1 MNKGNKLY
9 LAYGF
14 FMNPKQMA
22 NKCPTAA
29 VVGTSE
35 LRGYRLL
42 FKGAH
47 AEAVATV
54 EPDKDATIPVLIW
67 EITPADEAALD
78 RCENF
83 PARCRKETVKVRLDG
98 KSVSA
103 LIYIINDEVPPGRP
117 GAYHYNAILTGYEAA
132 GLDTDILRKALL
144 TSIEMAESLGGEPL

>member
-14 FMNPKQMA
+14 FVNPKQMA
-22 NKCPTAA
+22 DKCPTAA
-29 VVGTSE
+29 PLGISE
-35 LRGYRLL
+35 LKGYRLL

-54 EPDKDATIPVLIW
+54 EPNKDETVPVLVW

-83 PARCRKETVKVRLDG
+83 PTRCRKETIKVKLEG

-103 LIYIINDEVPPGRP
+103 LIYIMNEEISPGRP
-117 GAYHYNAILTGYEAA
+117 GAYHYNALLAGYETA
-132 GLDTDILRKALL
+132 GIDVDILRKALL
-144 TSIEMAESLGGEPL
+144 TSIEMAESLGEEPL